1 MRICYYC
8 QHVLGIGH
16 FHRSLEICRALTDR
30 HQVTMI
36 LGGPDVDVGDPSLS
50 TLQLP
55 GLQMDAGFNR
65 LTPCDNRPLEQVKA
79 QRREQLLAFAA
90 DCRPDCLIIELYPFG
105 RKNFRFELDPLLE
118 LISGGTC
125 AVFCS
130 VRDILVEKS
139 EGREKFEKR
148 AVDTLNKFFSGLLI
162 HADPDFVTLEQTF
175 GRTEAITT
183 DIHYTGFISPRPSA
197 GARDRIRMELDLDP
211 DERLIVASIG
221 SGSVGLELLEATVGS
236 LDTLAARGKKVQL
249 QVFTG
254 PYLAEAAYQKL
265 CAKRSRHLRVERF
278 SKHFVDWLA
287 AADMSVSMAGY
298 NTSMN
303 ILSAGVPALM
313 YPFNQNREQRMRISR
328 IGSCGNI
335 RLLEQADLAAET
347 LADGIEAML
356 EMPRFIASAQ
366 LDGAAR
372 TAAIIEK
379 YCCK

>member
-16 FHRSLEICRALTDR
+16 FHRSLEICRALAER

-36 LGGPDVDVGDPSLS
+36 IGGPELDVGEPLLS
-50 TLQLP
+50 ILQLP
-55 GLQMDAGFNR
+55 GLKMDTGFNR
-65 LTPCDNRPLEQVKA
+65 LTPCGSRPLEEVKA

-90 DCRPDCLIIELYPFG
+90 DFRPDCLIIELYPFG

-118 LISGGTC
+118 LLSGRNCT
-125 AVFCS
+125 VFCS
-130 VRDILVEKS
+130 LRDILVEKS
-139 EGREKFEKR
+139 EGKEKFERR

-162 HADPDFVTLEQTF
+162 HADPDLVTLEQTF
-175 GRTEAITT
+175 GMTEAITT
-183 DIHYTGFISPRPSA
+183 DIHYTGFISPTPSA
-197 GARDRIRMELDLDP
+197 GARERIHLELALDP

-221 SGSVGLELLEATVGS
+221 SGSVGLELLEATISSVNS
-236 LDTLAARGKKVQL
+236 LAGRGTQLRL

-254 PYLAEAAYQKL
+254 PYLAEAQYQKL
-265 CAKRSRHLRVERF
+265 CRKRSRRIRVERF
-278 SKHFVDWLA
+278 SNHFIDWLA
-287 AADMSVSMAGY
+287 AADLSVSMAGY

-313 YPFNQNREQRMRISR
+313 YPFAQNREQRMRISR

-335 RLLEQADLAAET
+335 RLLEQADLAAEM
-347 LADGIEAML
+347 LANAIEAML
-356 EMPRFIASAQ
+356 EMPRFTASIQ

-372 TAAIIEK
+372 TAAIIEEYWSK
-379 YCCK
+379 